1 MAVIATMIRPAGEIG
16 GGIRILQEGYFI
28 LKKHL
33 ILLAALYFALAPAIL
48 IAQQAPQSASK
59 AVAAHKAAP
68 QSVPNTSTYA
78 PAERIPNLDDL
89 KAELKRYYACT
100 CKCGCYAKDLDRQ
113 ADRAITFLRI
123 RAAHPRAGEKL
134 ALVLDI
140 DETTLS
146 NYEEMVNA
154 GFAYNKTAF
163 DEWLETAKSP
173 AIPGTLRLF
182 NEAKRL
188 GVKVFFITG
197 RTESERAATE
207 LNLHNQGFEDW
218 QELTMRQPTQ
228 ASATAQTYKSA
239 VRAAIAAEGYKI
251 VLNVGDQWSD
261 LRGAPEAE
269 FSVKYPDPFY
279 FLK

>member
-1 MAVIATMIRPAGEIG
+1 MHI
-16 GGIRILQEGYFI
+16 
-28 LKKHL
+28 
-33 ILLAALYFALAPAIL
+33 AALGAIL
-48 IAQQAPQSASK
+48 AIALVPMDLVAQQAA
-59 AVAAHKAAP
+59 AAHKAAAP
-68 QSVPNTSTYA
+68 TVPNTSTYA
-78 PAERIPNLDDL
+78 PAERIPNLDGL
-89 KAELKRYYACT
+89 KAELKQYYACT

-113 ADRAITFLRI
+113 ADRAIAFLRE
-123 RAAHPRAGEKL
+123 RAARPRSGEKL

-154 GFAYNKTAF
+154 DFAYNKTAF
-163 DEWLETAKSP
+163 NEWIEAAKAP

-188 GVKVFFITG
+188 GVKAFFITG
-197 RTESERAATE
+197 RAESERPATE
-207 LNLHNQGFEDW
+207 LNLHNQGFQDW
-218 QELTMRQPTQ
+218 QKLILRSPAQ
-228 ASATAQTYKSA
+228 AKSTAQAYKSA
-239 VRAAIAAEGYKI
+239 ARAAIVAEGYKI

-261 LRGAPEAE
+261 LKGVPEAE

>member
-1 MAVIATMIRPAGEIG
+1 M
-16 GGIRILQEGYFI
+16 
-28 LKKHL
+28 LKKRL
-33 ILLAALYFALAPAIL
+33 VRFAALCFAIAPMSL
-48 IAQQAPQSASK
+48 MAQQAPQAAASSRTT
-59 AVAAHKAAP
+59 P
-68 QSVPNTSTYA
+68 QSSPRMSAYA

-89 KAELKRYYACT
+89 KAELKQYCACT

-113 ADRAITFLRI
+113 ADRAIAYLRM
-123 RAAHPRAGEKL
+123 RAAHLRPSERL

-146 NYEEMVNA
+146 NYDEMVNA
-154 GFAYNKTAF
+154 DFAYNKPAF
-163 DEWLETAKSP
+163 DAWVETAKAP

-182 NEAKRL
+182 NEAKQL

-197 RTESERAATE
+197 RAEPERAATE
-207 LNLHNQGFEDW
+207 LNLHNQGFQDW
-218 QELTMRQPTQ
+218 QQLVLRSPAQ
-228 ASATAQTYKSA
+228 AKSTAQAYKSA
-239 VRAAIAAEGYKI
+239 ARATIVAEGYRI